1 VWFKHRAWIPI
12 AWILSVLNIAAVWF
26 AAAPGEAWHATVH
39 ALLGAGFALGAQRL
53 TVRRRALQAVGDD
66 TKLRAGLDAFR
77 QELGTLGQPL
87 GEDRL
92 KRLEQ
97 AVDSI
102 AVELER
108 VGEGQ
113 RYMTKLMAERDPQTD
128 RSRRTS

>member
-1 VWFKHRAWIPI
+1 MWFKHRAWIPI
-12 AWILSVLNIAAVWF
+12 AWILSILNIGAVWF
-26 AAAPGEAWHATVH
+26 AAAPGEAWHATAH
-39 ALLGAGFALGAQRL
+39 ALLGALFALGAQRL

-66 TKLRAGLDAFR
+66 TKLRADLDAFR
-77 QELGTLGQPL
+77 QELTTLGQPL

-113 RYMTKLMAERDPQTD
+113 RYVTKLLAERGPQPD
-128 RSRRTS
+128 RATRSS

>member
-1 VWFKHRAWIPI
+1 MWFKHRAWIPI
-12 AWILSVLNIAAVWF
+12 AWILSALNIASVWF
-26 AAAPGEAWHATVH
+26 AALPGETWHATAH
-39 ALLGAGFALGAQRL
+39 ALLGALFALGAQRL
-53 TVRRRALQAVGDD
+53 TVRRRALQAVGGD
-66 TKLRAGLDAFR
+66 TKLRAEIDAFR
-77 QELGTLGQPL
+77 QELTALGQPL

-113 RYMTKLMAERDPQTD
+113 RYLTKVMAERGSKQP
-128 RSRRTS
+128 S